1 MRFASLVILGLLC
14 VAGPARCQQNFALSK
29 TPLSAVDSNNLLAQP
44 ELLAQNMQAGN
55 VVYDSAPQLRSSVSP
70 FADESL
76 KNVCFKMRT
85 YVVARDGYRSDAVRP
100 VAYYTCLPGAKVGM
114 KSADLRSVPEP

>member
-1 MRFASLVILGLLC
+1 MRFASLVIMGLLC
-14 VAGPARCQQNFALSK
+14 VAGTALSQQNLAVSK
-29 TPLSAVDSNNLLAQP
+29 TPLSILDSNEPLVQS
-44 ELLAQNMQAGN
+44 ELLAKNMQSGS

-70 FADESL
+70 FEDESL

-85 YVVARDGYRSDAVRP
+85 YVVARDSHRSDAVRP

-114 KSADLRSVPEP
+114 KSADLKSVPEP